1 MRPTLAPNIAFIPVD
16 FRLARIKLMTA
27 AVSLAIPVIALVV
40 LSLTVWRD
48 YPWTWA
54 FAAGLTLIAAWSMS
68 LIPRR
73 VRAMGYAELEDE
85 LLIRRGV
92 MFQRL
97 EVVPYGRLQ
106 QVTVQ
111 AGPLMG
117 RYGLASVT
125 LVTAA
130 ASSNAE
136 IPGVPA
142 AEAERLRTKLTA
154 LGEANLEGL

>member
-1 MRPTLAPNIAFIPVD
+1 MRPTLAPTIAFTSVD
-16 FRLARIKLMTA
+16 IRLARVKLITA

-92 MFQRL
+92 
-97 EVVPYGRLQ
+97 VPYGRLQ